1 VRVEAVV
8 GVVTNQV
15 PPVDQI
21 VSLPEFE
28 LHARAVMSN
37 MAYEYVASGAADEI
51 TLGRNRTR
59 YDEILLRPR
68 VLLDV
73 GHVDLTVALLGQ
85 TLPFP
90 FLLAPTAYQRIVH
103 PDGEIGTVRG
113 AGAMG
118 ATYVVSSATNTAVE
132 EIARAAT
139 APLWFQLYVQSDREF
154 TRDVVQRA
162 EGAGCRALCL
172 TVDTP
177 ILGARNR
184 QTRAGFH
191 MQPELSTPH
200 LYDMSAHGRVIS
212 PERTTLTWEAV
223 AWLRSITNLPVVLK
237 GILDPDDASLAVDA
251 GAAAI
256 IVSNHGARNL
266 DTTPAT
272 IDALPAV
279 AARVE
284 RRIPVLMDGGI
295 RRGTDILKAIAL
307 GADATLIGRPHCY
320 GLAVG
325 GAEGVSRVIQILVDE
340 LRMAMMLT
348 GRASI
353 GAVDRTVLW

>member
-1 VRVEAVV
+1 V
-8 GVVTNQV
+8 GVT
-15 PPVDQI
+15 PPIADI
-21 VSLPEFE
+21 LSLPEFE
-28 LHARAVMSN
+28 LHARAVMSH
-37 MAYEYVASGAADEI
+37 MAYEYVASGAADEH
-51 TLGRNRTR
+51 TLQWNRTR
-59 YDEILLRPR
+59 FDEILLRPR
-68 VLLDV
+68 VLVDV
-73 GHVDLTVALLGQ
+73 GRIDMTVSVLGQ
-85 TLPFP
+85 AMPFP

-103 PDGEIGTVRG
+103 PDGEIGTAQG

-177 ILGARNR
+177 ILGARDR
-184 QTRAGFH
+184 QVRAGFH
-191 MQPELSTPH
+191 MQPALSTPH
-200 LYDMSAHGRVIS
+200 LFDMSAHGRVIS

-223 AWLRSITNLPVVLK
+223 AWLRSITKLPVVLK
-237 GILDPDDASLAVDA
+237 GILDPEDAALAVDA
-251 GAAAI
+251 GAGAI

-279 AARVE
+279 AA
-284 RRIPVLMDGGI
+284 PP
-295 RRGTDILKAIAL
+295 TA
-307 GADATLIGRPHCY
+307 RP
-320 GLAVG
+320 
-325 GAEGVSRVIQILVDE
+325 
-340 LRMAMMLT
+340 
-348 GRASI
+348 
-353 GAVDRTVLW
+353 